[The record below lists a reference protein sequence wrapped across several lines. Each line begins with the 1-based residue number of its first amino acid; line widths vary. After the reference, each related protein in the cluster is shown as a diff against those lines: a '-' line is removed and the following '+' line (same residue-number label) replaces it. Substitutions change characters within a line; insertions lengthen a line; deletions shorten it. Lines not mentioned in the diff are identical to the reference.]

1 MGRTTGSPIERFEAL
16 VDRRGAHHRWTGSPD
31 PRTGTGQFRID
42 GKLRS
47 AQRAAWELHVGPIP
61 SAVRVRAC
69 PDDPLCVRVEHLGL
83 EPSQRNIAPSRASSE
98 PDRRLSVSTAFPL
111 YLAHL
116 GRCGRAERTLAIYR
130 SIYHGWLNRRLGSLR
145 LDQLTPRKLDAA
157 LSPMT
162 EQVPQS
168 AAVATS
174 ILNGL
179 MDWAVEEGL
188 VPLASPLRP
197 PRATPKLIQG

>member
-1 MGRTTGSPIERFEAL
+1 MGRTPGTPIERFEAL
-16 VDRRGAHHRWTGSPD
+16 VDRQGAHHRWTGSPD
-31 PRTGTGQFRID
+31 PRTGTGQFRIA

-47 AQRAAWELHVGPIP
+47 AQRAAWELQVGPIP
-61 SAVRVRAC
+61 SGVRVRAC
-69 PDDPLCVRVEHLGL
+69 PNDPLCVRIEHLGL
-83 EPSQRNIAPSRASSE
+83 EPSQRNITPSRASSE
-98 PDRRLSVSTAFPL
+98 PNRRMSLSTAFPL

-130 SIYHGWLNRRLGSLR
+130 SIYHGWLDRRLGPLR
-145 LDQLTPRKLDAA
+145 LDQLTPRKLGAA

-168 AAVATS
+168 ATVAKS

-188 VPLASPLRP
+188 LPRP
-197 PRATPKLIQG
+197 SAK